1 MKESKLLWILLG
13 LLFVLPFGGCLKKGE
28 EDPFFSIYPRK
39 TRVVADWDINTMD
52 SDILRTNDDGT
63 KINIKFEV
71 AGGTK
76 VTRTTETF
84 ETVHDTVYKLDG
96 EVIEA
101 YYNFDRTGQMEHVFH
116 YRLVHDSVATDPST
130 EWIWTTRYTITSKV
144 LAKGTWNFLGR
155 VDDYKNKER
164 LSLVYETYNY
174 GLTVSEYTTVVD
186 DAGEPQP
193 SLTTNTTTHRN
204 IENKYG
210 NGESA
215 EIWELNMLKNKEIIM
230 YRIVDRLV
238 NDQWDSTG
246 TKYTEKGY
254 ETITLTRDTE

>member
-39 TRVVADWDINTMD
+39 TRVIADWDINTMV

-63 KINIKFEV
+63 KINTIFEITN
-71 AGGTK
+71 GTNASEF
-76 VTRTTETF
+76 TETF
-84 ETVHDTVYKLDG
+84 EFALDTSYTHDG

-101 YYNFDRTGQMEHVFH
+101 YYEFDKTGKMEHVMH
-116 YRLVHDSVATDPST
+116 YRLIWSVDSLDGN
-130 EWIWTTRYTITSKV
+130 EWVWNTKTTYTKKII
-144 LAKGTWNFLGR
+144 AKGTWNFLGR

-164 LSLVYETYNY
+164 LALVFETYNI
-174 GLTVSEYTTVVD
+174 GVSTSILKTVTD

-193 SLTTNTTTHRN
+193 ALTTNVTNYGN

-230 YRIVDRLV
+230 YRIIDRLV

-254 ETITLTRDTE
+254 ETITLTRETK